1 MATANISLSTCRY
14 TTEDTMVKI
23 STVRI
28 DIPSG
33 SYTDPDSYSL
43 TAHFSFGEAQIS
55 VRCVDEQTGRD
66 RRTVLLFDSS
76 EASKD
81 SLMSSQGTTVF

>member
-1 MATANISLSTCRY
+1 
-14 TTEDTMVKI
+14 MVKI
-23 STVRI
+23 STVKI
-28 DIPSG
+28 DIPPG

-55 VRCVDEQTGRD
+55 VRCVDEQTGQD

-81 SLMSSQGTTVF
+81 SVSRGTVF